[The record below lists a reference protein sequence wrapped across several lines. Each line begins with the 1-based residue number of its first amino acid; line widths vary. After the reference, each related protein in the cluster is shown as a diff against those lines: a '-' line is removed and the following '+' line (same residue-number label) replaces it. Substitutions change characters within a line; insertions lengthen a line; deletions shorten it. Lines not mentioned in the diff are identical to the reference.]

1 MRRGGRHAESA
12 RRDKLLL
19 GWLTMLASTG
29 KPTPSRQRMAAH
41 LDVTAATVTAALR
54 RLSVAG
60 LIRLEHHGVV
70 TIVATGKS
78 TERGDRRGPRPT
90 LTEAALDPVREA
102 HAAGLTVRQIA
113 VRIGLTDSQVEYRLN
128 RLALK
133 PRRSRQ
139 YRTGKVRRP
148 PCKLDHLYQGRS
160 YQDMRLKGDAW
171 R

>member
-1 MRRGGRHAESA
+1 MTRGGRHAESA
-12 RRDKLLL
+12 RRDKRLL
-19 GWLTMLASTG
+19 GWLTMLAGMG
-29 KPTPSRQRMAAH
+29 KPAPSRQRMAAH
-41 LDVTAATVTAALR
+41 LGVTAATVTAALR

-78 TERGDRRGPRPT
+78 TARGDRRGPRPT
-90 LTEAALDPVREA
+90 LTEVELAPVRDG

-113 VRIGLTDSQVEYRLN
+113 VRTGLTDAQVEYRLA

-133 PRRSRQ
+133 PTRSKQ

-148 PCKLDHLYQGRS
+148 PGKLDHLYQGRR
-160 YQDMRLKGDAW
+160 YEDMTLKGDAW